1 MTRSKKP
8 KTKDPSPKP
17 DPDLPYWLPT
27 DHRWKALPEELRQAI
42 PRILT
47 PAYRRFVLEA
57 AGEMER
63 SMGLTLV
70 HLMWLELCGH
80 CQLAVAAAN
89 PESIHAIL
97 QNPDDLIDRHLRLVA
112 TKCQTAELL
121 TKIRLLDEMLARQ
134 LPSPSGRGAGG
145 EGSQLPPPFGTAAGG
160 DSLPSPFG
168 RGAGGEGLVLQCG
181 DGRREKGEG

>member
-1 MTRSKKP
+1 MTRPKKL
-8 KTKDPSPKP
+8 KTKDPKPKP
-17 DPDLPYWLPT
+17 NPDLPYWLPT
-27 DHRWKALPEELRQAI
+27 DHRWKDLPEELRQAI

-47 PAYRRFVLEA
+47 PAYRRFVREA
-57 AGEMER
+57 TGEMER

-121 TKIRLLDEMLARQ
+121 TKIRLLDEMLARPAPQ
-134 LPSPSGRGAGG
+134 LPSPA
-145 EGSQLPPPFGTAAGG
+145 
-160 DSLPSPFG
+160 G
-168 RGAGGEGLVLQCG
+168 RGAGGEGLVLECSDARGVKG
-181 DGRREKGEG
+181 DG